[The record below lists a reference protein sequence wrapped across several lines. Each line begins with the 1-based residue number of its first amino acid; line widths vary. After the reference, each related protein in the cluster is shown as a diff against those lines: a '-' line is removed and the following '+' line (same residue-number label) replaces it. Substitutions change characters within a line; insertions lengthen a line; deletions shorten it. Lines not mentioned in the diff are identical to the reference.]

1 MVYFFVIMCMTR
13 FPLAILALAVS
24 AISLHAAD
32 DQIVASDITAVTVF
46 TDRAEITRTT
56 ELDLPT
62 GTHALVFAD
71 LPSSIDRNSLQ
82 VDGVGGFSLQD
93 VRFETRQLTDLPEGR
108 LKELQAEKNDIQLE
122 LEEIALNSQ
131 RASQNREALN
141 AMLAR
146 ITTTPSDGTAT
157 APMDAV
163 QWSEMLSFYNQQLEK
178 LDKAN
183 LELMVAEQETRE
195 EMSRIQ
201 REINELNADRKR
213 QSNTARVLVNLDQP
227 GTIKVGLTYLVYGPS
242 WYPSYAIRANTDAGN
257 IAFTYYG
264 NVRQSTG
271 EDWTDATLKL
281 STAQPQIGGRSP
293 ELNPWFVQ
301 ELKPMP
307 MEGGFIQP
315 NAKARVE
322 TRAMANQMYAVD
334 YVTAEVD
341 EAKVSSPMFVPTASV
356 ESGAT
361 AVVFEI
367 PGTSDIASDNQP
379 VRVTIADETFAGTY
393 RYSAVPK
400 LSPHVYLKAKM
411 TNTSDYAFLPGQSNI
426 YLDGS
431 YVGEAQLDLVPP
443 GGEEWIWLGIDQ
455 GVTVER
461 KLLTEEDGTSGFFGG
476 NKKRTFSYAFEIENN
491 KRKPIE
497 LVLWDQLPI
506 PQNEKIKVDLI
517 EPGKTSDSFKV
528 NDEKFV
534 EWIVNLSA
542 GEKRTIPYKFSV
554 TWPEDMQVSGL

>member
-1 MVYFFVIMCMTR
+1 MTR
-13 FPLAILALAVS
+13 FTLAFVSLAVS
-24 AISLHAAD
+24 AISLHGAD
-32 DQIVASDITAVTVF
+32 EQIVASDISAVTVY
-46 TDRAEITRTT
+46 TDRAEVTRTA
-56 ELDLPT
+56 ELDLAA

-71 LPSSIDRNSLQ
+71 LPNNIDRNSLQ

-108 LKELQAEKNDIQLE
+108 LKELQAEREKLE
-122 LEEIALNSQ
+122 RTLEQYGLDRKRID
-131 RASQNREALN
+131 QNREALN
-141 AMLAR
+141 AMLSR
-146 ITTTPSDGTAT
+146 VTTTPNDGAAA

-178 LDKAN
+178 LDVAQI
-183 LELMVAEQETRE
+183 ELQVVEQETRE
-195 EMSRIQ
+195 EISRVQ
-201 REINELNADRKR
+201 REMNELNADRRR
-213 QSNTARVLVNLDQP
+213 QSNTARVLVSAGQP
-227 GTIKVGLTYLVYGPS
+227 GKVQVELTYLVYGPR
-242 WYPSYAIRANTDAGN
+242 WYPSYAIRANTEAGN
-257 IAFTYYG
+257 IDFTYYG

-271 EDWTDATLKL
+271 EDWTTATLKL
-281 STAQPQIGGRSP
+281 STAQPQVGGRSP
-293 ELNPWFVQ
+293 ELHPWFVQ

-307 MEGGFIQP
+307 AAAGRTQAKGAAPDWDGSRMSNQLVAADAANEVFGFGP
-315 NAKARVE
+315 SE
-322 TRAMANQMYAVD
+322 SMH
-334 YVTAEVD
+334 
-341 EAKVSSPMFVPTASV
+341 VPTASV

-367 PGTSDIASDNQP
+367 PGQADIASDNQP
-379 VRVTIADETFAGTY
+379 VRVTIANEVFGGTY

-411 TNTSDYAFLPGQSNI
+411 TNTSDYAFLPGTSNI

-443 GGEEWIWLGIDQ
+443 GGEEWVWLGIDQ
-455 GVTVER
+455 GVKVER

-476 NKKRTFSYAFEIENN
+476 NKKRTFSYVFEIENN
-491 KRKPIE
+491 KRKAIE

-506 PQNEKIKVDLI
+506 PQNEKIEVKLI
-517 EPGKTSDSFKV
+517 EPDSTSDTFKI

-542 GEKRTIPYKFSV
+542 GQKRTIPYQFSV